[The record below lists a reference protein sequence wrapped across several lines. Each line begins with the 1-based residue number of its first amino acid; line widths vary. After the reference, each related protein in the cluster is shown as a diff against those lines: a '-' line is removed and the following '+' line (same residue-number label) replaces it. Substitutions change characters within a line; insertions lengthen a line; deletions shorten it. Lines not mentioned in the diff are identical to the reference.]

1 MTTAEMLIRI
11 ESIDSILAGGTSS
24 VTLGDR
30 RVDYDLEELRRE
42 RDRLSRLV
50 ASASNSSF
58 RRVVFKGGSAL

>member
-1 MTTAEMLIRI
+1 
-11 ESIDSILAGGTSS
+11 

-30 RVDYDLEELRRE
+30 RVDYDLKELRRE

-50 ASASNSSF
+50 ASASNSAF